1 MRSQTEQLALFEREE
16 TAERPQWHRY
26 RCPRCGDVTESEI
39 KLIAIRC
46 PRCKRW
52 YPAREVED
60 QD

>member
-1 MRSQTEQLALFEREE
+1 MGSKTELLTLFREE
-16 TAERPQWHRY
+16 ETTERPRWHRY
-26 RCPRCGDVTESEI
+26 RCPRCGDLTESEI

-52 YPAREVED
+52 YAAREEED